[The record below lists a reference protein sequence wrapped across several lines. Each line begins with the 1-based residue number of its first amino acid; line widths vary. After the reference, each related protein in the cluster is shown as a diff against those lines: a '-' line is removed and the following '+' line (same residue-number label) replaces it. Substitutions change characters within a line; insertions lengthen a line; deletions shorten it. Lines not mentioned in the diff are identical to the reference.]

1 MMGPLKVPAC
11 SDDYPSDKKVQ
22 CRVIAM
28 SQTVHRP
35 FRVLVVDDEPD
46 VRDLLVEYFRDAGHE
61 VSAAADGTEAV
72 ADITR
77 HPTKYGLIISD
88 LQLPGIDGLG
98 VLKAAKAANPSVT
111 VIIVTG
117 YASVDSA
124 VRAVRLGAYDY
135 LTKPF
140 TLGQIEVI
148 VSRAAERQAL
158 EAENRQLALKMEGRD
173 LPEAAPGIAARL
185 DSIDQRLAHI
195 ERVLGELPDPRP
207 RG

>member
-1 MMGPLKVPAC
+1 ML
-11 SDDYPSDKKVQ
+11 
-22 CRVIAM
+22 
-28 SQTVHRP
+28 QTVNRP
-35 FRVLVVDDEPD
+35 FHVLVVDDEPD
-46 VRDLLVEYFRDAGHE
+46 VRDLLVDYFREAGYQ
-61 VSAAADGTEAV
+61 VSSASDGTEAV

-77 HPTKYGLIISD
+77 NPTKYGLVISD

-98 VLKAAKAANPSVT
+98 VLKAAKAANPSVA

-148 VSRAAERQAL
+148 VNRAAERQAL
-158 EAENRQLALKMEGRD
+158 EAENRQLARKMEGRE
-173 LPEAAPGIAARL
+173 LPEAAPGIAAHL
-185 DSIDQRLAHI
+185 DSIDRRLARI
-195 ERVLGELPDPRP
+195 ERVLSELTGDKARL
-207 RG
+207 

>member
-1 MMGPLKVPAC
+1 MTSRTCATCWSSTSGKP
-11 SDDYPSDKKVQ
+11 
-22 CRVIAM
+22 
-28 SQTVHRP
+28 
-35 FRVLVVDDEPD
+35 
-46 VRDLLVEYFRDAGHE
+46 GHE
-61 VSAAADGTEAV
+61 VSSAADGTEAV

-98 VLKAAKAANPSVT
+98 VLKAAKAANPSVA

-140 TLGQIEVI
+140 TLGQIDVI
-148 VSRAAERQAL
+148 VRRAAERQAL
-158 EAENRQLALKMEGRD
+158 EAENRQLARKMEGRG
-173 LPEAAPGIAARL
+173 LAGGGAGYRRPARFHR
-185 DSIDQRLAHI
+185 SRLARI
-195 ERVLGELPDPRP
+195 ERVLSELTGDGTR
-207 RG
+207 R

>member
-1 MMGPLKVPAC
+1 MP
-11 SDDYPSDKKVQ
+11 
-22 CRVIAM
+22 
-28 SQTVHRP
+28 QTVHRP
-35 FRVLVVDDEPD
+35 FHVLVVDDEPD

-158 EAENRQLALKMEGRD
+158 EAENRQLALKTEGGD

-185 DSIDQRLAHI
+185 DSIDQRLAQI
-195 ERVLGELPDPRP
+195 ERVLSELPDPRP

>member
-1 MMGPLKVPAC
+1 MPHAN
-11 SDDYPSDKKVQ
+11 DVQ
-22 CRVIAM
+22 RSGTTAVSPKATI
-28 SQTVHRP
+28 
-35 FRVLVVDDEPD
+35 LIVDDEPD
-46 VRDLLVEYFRDAGHE
+46 VRELLVEYFREAGHE
-61 VSAAADGTEAV
+61 VSSAADGTAAV

-77 HPTKYGLIISD
+77 NPTKYGLVISD

-98 VLKAAKAANPSVT
+98 VLKAAKAANPSVA

-140 TLGQIEVI
+140 TLGQIDVI

-158 EAENRQLALKMEGRD
+158 EAENRQLARKMEGRD
-173 LPEAAPGIAARL
+173 LPEAAPGIAEQL
-185 DSIDQRLAHI
+185 DSIDRRLARI
-195 ERVLGELPDPRP
+195 ERALSELTGDRT
-207 RG
+207 RL

>member
-1 MMGPLKVPAC
+1 VGPLKIQAF
-11 SDDYPSDKKVQ
+11 SADYRSDKTVQ

-28 SQTVHRP
+28 PQTVHRP
-35 FRVLVVDDEPD
+35 FPVLVVDDEPD
-46 VRDLLVEYFRDAGHE
+46 VRDLLVEYFREAGHE

-72 ADITR
+72 AEITR

-88 LQLPGIDGLG
+88 LQLPGVDGLG

-158 EAENRQLALKMEGRD
+158 EAENRQLARKTEGRD
-173 LPEAAPGIAARL
+173 LPEAAPGIANRL
-185 DSIDQRLAHI
+185 DSIDLRLARI
-195 ERVLGELPDPRP
+195 ERLLSELPGGSTRT
-207 RG
+207 

>member
-1 MMGPLKVPAC
+1 MP
-11 SDDYPSDKKVQ
+11 
-22 CRVIAM
+22 
-28 SQTVHRP
+28 QTVHRP
-35 FRVLVVDDEPD
+35 FHVLVVDDEPD
-46 VRDLLVEYFRDAGHE
+46 VRDLLVEYFREAGHE
-61 VSAAADGTEAV
+61 VSSAADGTEAV

-98 VLKAAKAANPSVT
+98 VLKAAKAANPSVA

-140 TLGQIEVI
+140 TLGQIDVI
-148 VSRAAERQAL
+148 VRRAAERQAL
-158 EAENRQLALKMEGRD
+158 EAENRHLARKMEGRD
-173 LPEAAPGIAARL
+173 LPEAAPGIADRL
-185 DSIDQRLAHI
+185 DSIDRRLARI
-195 ERVLGELPDPRP
+195 ERALSELTGDRP
-207 RG
+207 RD